1 MNAIYSTR
9 WNVSLERLFLHRR
22 GVRKACF
29 PYGNSFPMASVGYGK
44 VALPHGKPVS
54 AQAWGT
60 GSMPPVREF
69 VPVGTTVV
77 GRKFAPLA
85 QLYHSG
91 LLCCCFPLPRISMLS
106 DLGTTARGHSQ
117 DRSSHQHSHI
127 SDNIE
132 IWGRGAG
139 NEQVTEFGDVCS
151 ICKPE
156 VDKASPRSIDL
167 MTF

>member
-1 MNAIYSTR
+1 
-9 WNVSLERLFLHRR
+9 
-22 GVRKACF
+22 
-29 PYGNSFPMASVGYGK
+29 
-44 VALPHGKPVS
+44 
-54 AQAWGT
+54 
-60 GSMPPVREF
+60 
-69 VPVGTTVV
+69 
-77 GRKFAPLA
+77 
-85 QLYHSG
+85 
-91 LLCCCFPLPRISMLS
+91 MLS